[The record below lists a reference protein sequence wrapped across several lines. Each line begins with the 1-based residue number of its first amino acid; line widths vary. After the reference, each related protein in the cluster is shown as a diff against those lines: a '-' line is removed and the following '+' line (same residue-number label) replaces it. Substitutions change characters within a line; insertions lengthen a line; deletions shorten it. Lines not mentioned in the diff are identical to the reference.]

1 MLQRHVFHIV
11 RFLVLP
17 NSAPPQHI
25 PAVVRRH
32 LVEPGRERP
41 RRVVLPQF
49 ALQFHE
55 YFHGGVF
62 SIFPS
67 RQGTPTEAE
76 YRRCVFPVKLAPS
89 LGVTRPGTGDY
100 LRRFR
105 YSRRVHP
112 AWSHRSHRLVRTRTC
127 NYYTLQ
133 IPPATA
139 PPPNPLVSQLLNPV
153 PHACSTECFPL
164 SNLP

>member
-17 NSAPPQHI
+17 NPARPQHI
-25 PAVVRRH
+25 TAVVRRQ

-112 AWSHRSHRLVRTRTC
+112 AWSQRSHRLVRTGTC
-127 NYYTLQ
+127 KYYTLQ
-133 IPPATA
+133 IPPGTA
-139 PPPNPLVSQLLNPV
+139 PAPNPLVSQPLNPV
-153 PHACSTECFPL
+153 AQAFRPEV
-164 SNLP
+164 LPI

>member
-17 NSAPPQHI
+17 NPAPPQHI

-105 YSRRVHP
+105 YSQRVHAPSSQRSRTLIP
-112 AWSHRSHRLVRTRTC
+112 AVPC
-127 NYYTLQ
+127 QYYTFL
-133 IPPATA
+133 T
-139 PPPNPLVSQLLNPV
+139 PPP
-153 PHACSTECFPL
+153 TT
-164 SNLP
+164 